1 MKIGERVLFLCA
13 MSAANNFADNF
24 GLGTDVGFDEEKA
37 AGHSGL
43 RLHGWISAPGTTYHY
58 KRLGRGSV
66 SGGKP
71 KRPFRAATVRERF

>member
-43 RLHGWISAPGTTYHY
+43 RLHGRISAPGTTYHFSD
-58 KRLGRGSV
+58 SV
-66 SGGKP
+66 
-71 KRPFRAATVRERF
+71 AAL

>member
-37 AGHSGL
+37 AGHSRSTPPRPDINRS
-43 RLHGWISAPGTTYHY
+43 RLC
-58 KRLGRGSV
+58 KRR
-66 SGGKP
+66 
-71 KRPFRAATVRERF
+71 